1 MVNHQLVKKALQPL
15 VEMLLQQLT
24 KQEEEQDKEEGIW
37 NLSMAAGTC
46 LGLVANTV
54 SNDVVPLV
62 LPFVTVSFTLPDAL
76 QHDNLLW
83 SRSPESLSSCS
94 QSCRKNLRTSSCR
107 DKQTCPSASGG

>member
-1 MVNHQLVKKALQPL
+1 MQDQDEGDSTVVNHHLVKQALQPL

-54 SNDVVPLV
+54 SNDIIPLV
-62 LPFVTVSFTLPDAL
+62 LPFVTVGTVLLSARA
-76 QHDNLLW
+76 QHGQKW
-83 SRSPESLSSCS
+83 TEH
-94 QSCRKNLRTSSCR
+94 KHV
-107 DKQTCPSASGG
+107 

>member
-1 MVNHQLVKKALQPL
+1 MRGTQQLISHHLVKQALQPL

-54 SNDVVPLV
+54 NNEIIPLV
-62 LPFVTVSFTLPDAL
+62 LPFVTVS
-76 QHDNLLW
+76 
-83 SRSPESLSSCS
+83 
-94 QSCRKNLRTSSCR
+94 
-107 DKQTCPSASGG
+107 CPSIYA